1 MAGQLDTAFRSIAKQ
16 VVAQLGASLDNEITY
31 IRKGVSSYNNET
43 GEYHTVDTEYTFKTP
58 LEFVDCLLYTSDA
71 ADD

>member
-31 IRKGVSSYNNET
+31 RRKGVSSYNNET
-43 GEYHTVDTEYTFKTP
+43 GE
-58 LEFVDCLLYTSDA
+58 
-71 ADD
+71 

>member
-16 VVAQLGASLDNEITY
+16 VVAQLGVSLDNEITY
-31 IRKGVSSYNNET
+31 IRKGTSSYNNET

-58 LEFVDCLLYTSDA
+58 IEFVDSD
-71 ADD
+71 